1 MKNRAERRNIVRASQ
16 ATSDTGK
23 EKEAASTGYADLIAF
38 QNDNVDALV
47 RFHKAIY
54 DDAVEWSNDLLD
66 FTGRHLQKQW
76 NGAGWQL
83 DGAAPL
89 EAAASHLRYC
99 QSSAEQY
106 LEQTAKFLTLA
117 AEVSRDS
124 RAHLENHATTMFG
137 HPGRDRGVSP
147 ARESA
152 APSGRTVPAGRRTR
166 R

>member
-1 MKNRAERRNIVRASQ
+1 MKNRAERRNVMLASE

-23 EKEAASTGYADLIAF
+23 KAVSSGYADLIAF
-38 QNDNVDALV
+38 QNDNVDALM

-54 DDAVEWSNDLLD
+54 DGAVEWSNDLLD
-66 FTGRHLQKQW
+66 FAGRHLQKQW

-83 DGAAPL
+83 NGAAPL
-89 EAAASHLRYC
+89 EATASHLRNC
-99 QSSAEQY
+99 QSSVEQC

-124 RAHLENHATTMFG
+124 RMHLENHAATMLG
-137 HPGRDRGVSP
+137 HPGRDNGTAPV
-147 ARESA
+147 RESA
-152 APSGRTVPAGRRTR
+152 APLERAASAGRRVR